1 VTGGWSKWRSIC
13 QRSAG
18 IKPQIVIITTQSA
31 LINAVHHVQPDCSSP
46 RPEPAQGLPDAFFR
60 PRRPDI
66 WPGIYWAKLSVTGS
80 ASLWLSARIIET
92 EAYYCEEKGSHASL
106 GYTEKR
112 KALFLDGGH
121 IYMYYARGGDSLNF
135 SAQGPGNAVLIKS
148 AYPWVDELS
157 GPASLA
163 QMLLNNPDAQGRP
176 RPSQKLC
183 AGQTLLC
190 KSLGLKVPVWDAK
203 RFDHEAIAGGG
214 RRPATPPISS
224 RPPAWA
230 FPSGRDEHLMYR
242 FVDAVPMQPIA
253 RGTRCDGGRSKAAII
268 F

>member
-1 VTGGWSKWRSIC
+1 MSNLTVRT
-13 QRSAG
+13 SA
-18 IKPQIVIITTQSA
+18 A
-31 LINAVHHVQPDCSSP
+31 
-46 RPEPAQGLPDAFFR
+46 GLPTGLADAFFDR
-60 PRRPDI
+60 DAQILARDLLGKVIRHRV
-66 WPGIYWAKLSVTGS
+66 GE
-80 ASLWLSARIIET
+80 LWLSARIIET
-92 EAYYCEEKGSHASL
+92 EAYYCAEKGSHASL

-203 RFDHEAIAGGG
+203 RFDHEVLLVEDVGQ
-214 RRPATPPISS
+214 
-224 RPPAWA
+224 PPAQIIQTTRLGI
-230 FPSGRDEHLMYR
+230 PHGRDEHLMYR
-242 FVDAVPMQPIA
+242 FVDATYAAWCTRNPLR
-253 RGTRCDGGRSKAAII
+253 RGQVEGRDY
-268 F
+268 FVLT

>member
-1 VTGGWSKWRSIC
+1 MTNLTVRT
-13 QRSAG
+13 SATSLPKG
-18 IKPQIVIITTQSA
+18 LADEFFDRDAQTLARELLGKVIRHR
-31 LINAVHHVQPDCSSP
+31 VGD
-46 RPEPAQGLPDAFFR
+46 
-60 PRRPDI
+60 
-66 WPGIYWAKLSVTGS
+66 
-80 ASLWLSARIIET
+80 LWLSARIIET

-148 AYPWVDELS
+148 AYPWVDDLS

-190 KSLGLKVPVWDAK
+190 KALGLKVPVWDAK
-203 RFDHEAIAGGG
+203 RFDHEVLLVEDVG
-214 RRPATPPISS
+214 PA
-224 RPPAWA
+224 PAHIIQTTRLGI
-230 FPSGRDEHLMYR
+230 PHGRDEHLMYR
-242 FVDAVPMQPIA
+242 FIDAAYAPYCTRNPLR
-253 RGTRCDGGRSKAAII
+253 RGQIEGRDY
-268 F
+268 FLLT